1 MLTEVITTASSSA
14 WLTVVNSWLAAATTF
29 ALSNLLPVALILV
42 AGLLIIRIVMSV
54 LNKVLKKSKLE
65 KAAHS
70 LIKTASRAVMY
81 ILLALML
88 ASKLGIDVTGVVALA
103 SVASL
108 ALSLALQDALAN
120 VIGGFTL
127 LTNHPFRSGDY
138 VEIAGQG
145 GTVQTIDITYT
156 KLTTADNKTISIPNS
171 AVVASQI
178 INYSTSGIRRVDI
191 NVTASYDSPIATVK
205 AALLEAAKLDAV
217 LTEPA
222 APFTGVVSYG
232 DSSISYTLRVWTT
245 SDEYW
250 NTYFTITENIKQEF
264 DKAGVEMSYPH
275 LNVHLD
281 K

>member
-1 MLTEVITTASSSA
+1 MLDFIKNLTLDTILPALMMLLVGVLVIRGILRLVKKS
-14 WLTVVNSWLAAATTF
+14 LAKTKLERAAVS
-29 ALSNLLPVALILV
+29 LIRSLLKVALY
-42 AGLLIIRIVMSV
+42 GLLGMMV
-54 LNKVLKKSKLE
+54 
-65 KAAHS
+65 
-70 LIKTASRAVMY
+70 
-81 ILLALML
+81 
-88 ASKLGIDVTGVVALA
+88 ASKLGVDVTGVVALA

-108 ALSLALQDALAN
+108 ALSLALQDSLSN
-120 VIGGFTL
+120 VIGGFL
-127 LTNHPFRSGDY
+127 LLSNHPFHSGDY
-138 VEIAGQG
+138 VEIGGQG

-178 INYSTSGIRRVDI
+178 VNYSTSGIRRVDI

-232 DSSISYTLRVWTT
+232 DSAINYTLRVWTT
-245 SDEYW
+245 SAEYW